1 MNRPSRTSS
10 QEISSSCVDF
20 RAAEGGWAESLAAW
34 ATAVLTLAGLFALAR
49 PRPWLETRLLSVPAG
64 FLLFWAAILATV
76 LFSTRWPEWIWQKYV
91 SLWEW
96 AFACLRGQPVFSSV
110 VLYATSLLFF
120 WYFSIQRTDS
130 GDILQFSL
138 ESVQGSVFL
147 VEHAPLETLIRCWLS
162 GLLAWL
168 PGWTLIDLFEWL
180 TCLYG
185 GVYVLLV
192 SHIAARIPHPYSH
205 LLPLFL
211 FVSPVLNLFC
221 GYLEIYGQTN
231 LAQLIYLFAG
241 WLFLWG
247 RISISAVSFW
257 FGIALAMGF
266 WHGILGLGYL
276 YLLWTAWRRNGFT
289 FTDLCLQGQLAI
301 LPTLLSLVLL
311 IPYANP
317 FAGIITRLSNPS
329 GMIPLSPSAQ
339 AAGYTLFSAWHLAD
353 WANEMLLVIL
363 APMGLIIA
371 RFFSHPRFLFR
382 RNLPPELIFF
392 ALGGIA
398 SFLLGFLYYPVL
410 GYPVDWDLFTFMF
423 PSIALC
429 GVTAMSEVS
438 HSRVWRKRI
447 LALVLLAAGIT
458 SAWIL
463 QNALFWRY
471 PVLVT
476 KVGPVLSPFIPDF
489 YYKQLIEIHPQKNES
504 YLYWLADRALEESPE
519 HYQEILQFM
528 DAWTISALAMLPP
541 QAFDHPGWACDLAF
555 LPGPPDRVLVFDQ
568 FGRIFSYQ
576 ENKPLE
582 WIFAPQ
588 SRVES
593 PVVAADLLP
602 DGSVAMLCKDG
613 QILTV
618 SREIL
623 EKGWS
628 GEEIWHPVERLGRF
642 LPPPPSTRHLPV
654 EMVDLA
660 VQRET
665 GILCVLDNF
674 NRVWDFHKQ
683 SLLLEGY
690 PSYNHVV
697 ALHLTFS
704 NLPVT
709 IDVNNRLSYD
719 RSKIQFPFEN
729 DWFNPIIRDFQF
741 TPDEKGMII
750 LDLNGNLHYI
760 GATPIYRDIVLPGEI
775 VDRYR
780 RMLALPGQDALLL
793 LDNRYRLVKAE
804 LDPSGAVSRQK
815 IGSMIER
822 GALSSAYNTLTVLWN
837 KSSHFTSI
845 CYDLID
851 TEVIRN
857 VAGLLMYRPCDAIPV
872 YVDMLPFEDDFIVLL
887 DRWGRLVFLNKG
899 VLFLLEGSGLVSW
912 PRTEAIDGALGDQ
925 KILFLCQDGTVWQY
939 PFPRFFGEQ
948 QPPFGRTPYLWGDL
962 RDYAEGERWIGI
974 ESVRGRTELLALS
987 ANGLLL
993 RLDLASGALLE
1004 QTRLETKGKLLFDM
1018 AVRNEGDFFSLAYT
1032 SREGPA
1038 FVYTSEDKQ
1047 SHEIPTSQFGWDV
1060 LSDIQFSEGK
1070 NIVLLDRYG
1079 VIHQYN
1085 PILQFSDKPYTVIMD
1100 AAALRFLPS
1109 ADKAIWLRNN
1119 GDMRLLRVKK

>member
-1 MNRPSRTSS
+1 MPCSALAYKVPAENNDLS
-10 QEISSSCVDF
+10 
-20 RAAEGGWAESLAAW
+20 AAEDRRVQSLVAW
-34 ATAVLTLAGLFALAR
+34 AVIALALAGLFALGR
-49 PRPWLETRLLSVPAG
+49 PHPWLETRMRSAPAG
-64 FLLFWAAILATV
+64 FLLFWTVFIASILISNRWSETV
-76 LFSTRWPEWIWQKYV
+76 WHGYV
-91 SLWEW
+91 SLCE
-96 AFACLRGQPVFSSV
+96 RVFHRLQLKPYSSS
-110 VLYATSLLFF
+110 LFIYMASLLFF

-162 GLLAWL
+162 GLLVFL
-168 PGWTLIDLFEWL
+168 PGWTLIDLFQSL
-180 TCLYG
+180 ACLYG
-185 GVYVLLV
+185 SVYVLLV
-192 SHIAARIPHPYSH
+192 LHTAARIPQPYSF
-205 LLPLFL
+205 LIPLFL
-211 FVSPVLNLFC
+211 FISPVLNLFC

-241 WLFLWG
+241 WFFLWG
-247 RISISAVSFW
+247 RISISAVSFG

-266 WHGILGLGYL
+266 WHGVLGLGYL
-276 YLLWTAWRRNGFT
+276 FLLWTSRKRNGLT
-289 FTDLCLQGQLAI
+289 IIDLCLQGLLVA
-301 LPTLLSLVLL
+301 LPTLIALVLL

-329 GMIPLSPSAQ
+329 GMIPLSPSAR

-363 APMGLIIA
+363 APVGLIVA
-371 RFFSHPRFLFR
+371 RAFSHPRFLFR
-382 RNLPPELIFF
+382 RSHPPELIFS
-392 ALGGIA
+392 ALGGAA
-398 SFLLGFLYYPVL
+398 SFILGFLYYPVL

-429 GVTAMSEVS
+429 GVAAMSEVS
-438 HSRVWRKRI
+438 HVRVWRKRV
-447 LALVLLAAGIT
+447 LALVLLAAALT
-458 SAWIL
+458 SVWIL

-476 KVGPVLSPFIPDF
+476 KVGPALSPFIPDF
-489 YYKQLIEIHPQKNES
+489 YYKQLIDIHPQKNES

-519 HYQEILQFM
+519 HYQDILKFM

-555 LPGPPDRVLVFDQ
+555 LPGPPDRVLIFDQ

-576 ENKPLE
+576 ENQPLE
-582 WIFAPQ
+582 WIFAPN
-588 SRVES
+588 SRVDS
-593 PVVAADLLP
+593 SVTAADILP

-618 SREIL
+618 SRDLL
-623 EKGWS
+623 EKGGS
-628 GEEIWHPVERLGRF
+628 GGEIWHPVERLGRF
-642 LPPPPSTRHLPV
+642 LPPPPSSRKLPV

-674 NRVWDFHKQ
+674 NRVWDFHGQ
-683 SLLLEGY
+683 TLLLEGY

-697 ALHLTFS
+697 ALHLTFG

-719 RSKIQFPFEN
+719 RNKIQFPFEN

-760 GATPIYRDIVLPGEI
+760 GATPIYRDVVLPGEI

-793 LDNRYRLVKAE
+793 LDNRYRLVKAD

-822 GALSSAYNTLTVLWN
+822 GALSSAYNTLSVLWN

-857 VAGLLMYRPCDAIPV
+857 VAGLLMYRPSDAIPM
-872 YVDMLPFEDDFIVLL
+872 YVDMLPVEDDFIVLL

-899 VLFLLEGSGLVSW
+899 VLFLLDGSGLVSW

-939 PFPRFFGEQ
+939 PFPRFLGEQ
-948 QPPFGRTPYLWGDL
+948 KSPFDRTPSKWGDL
-962 RDYAEGERWIGI
+962 RDYAEGEHWIGI
-974 ESVRGRTELLALS
+974 ETVRGGSELLALS

-993 RLDLASGALLE
+993 RLDLTGGALLD
-1004 QTRLETKGKLLFDM
+1004 QTRLETKGKPLFDM
-1018 AVRNEGDFFSLAYT
+1018 AARDEGDLFTVAYT

-1038 FVYTSEDKQ
+1038 FVYTQEDRQ
-1047 SHEIPTSQFGWDV
+1047 THEVPTSQFGWDV
-1060 LSDIQFSEGK
+1060 LSDIQFSEER

-1109 ADKAIWLRNN
+1109 RDRAIWLRNN